1 MTSSAPPDPGSASP
15 VADTAIRPE
24 DLRSAVAAGILSGDM
39 AQRLQAHAAQ
49 AQSVIVGGEDEQL
62 RLVTGFADIFVTI
75 GLALFLGALGY
86 LSGGAWIVVV
96 PVAAWLLAELF
107 TRMKRMALP
116 SIVLLVVFVGS
127 VFSAAFFTLG
137 DDAGLSSGGPG
148 LAAAG
153 LLACGAAGLHWLRF
167 RVPITIAAACAAGV
181 GIVAGLAGWA
191 WPGILLSAPALIFLP
206 LGLLT
211 FALAMRF
218 DMSDRMRRSRRTD
231 IAFWLHMLAAPLIVH
246 SVVRSIADSGNLS
259 LPGAVAI
266 LLLFALLSVVALVID
281 RRALLVSSLIY
292 LGYALAA
299 LFENAS
305 LTATFATGTAPTV
318 LVVGATILVLSIA
331 WHPLRRILLQA
342 VPTAVRNLVPPAH
355 LISNKPIST

>member
-1 MTSSAPPDPGSASP
+1 MSDLGSASP

-24 DLRSAVAAGILSGDM
+24 DLRSAVAAGILPEDV

-49 AQSVIVGGEDEQL
+49 AQGGTVGGEDEQL

-127 VFSAAFFTLG
+127 VFAASFFTLG
-137 DDAGLSSGGPG
+137 DDANLSSGGPD

-191 WPGILLSAPALIFLP
+191 WPGIMLSAPALIFLP
-206 LGLLT
+206 LGFLT

-246 SVVRSIADSGNLS
+246 SVVRSIIDSGNLS
-259 LPGAVAI
+259 LSSALAI

-281 RRALLVSSLIY
+281 RRALLVSSLVY
-292 LGYALAA
+292 LGYALAT
-299 LFENAS
+299 LFENTS
-305 LTATFATGTAPTV
+305 LTATIATGTAPTV

-331 WHPLRRILLQA
+331 WHPLRRILLQS
-342 VPTAVRNLVPPAH
+342 VPMAVRNRVPPAH